1 KCAYQDNEECR
12 FPDKAFASVES
23 YGIDVINLEKACGI
37 PYYNGKNTVSY
48 VGLIL
53 FNVTSIA

>member
-1 KCAYQDNEECR
+1 
-12 FPDKAFASVES
+12 VEA
-23 YGIDVINLEKACGI
+23 YGIDVMALEKSAGI

-53 FNVTSIA
+53 FDGGENGTRETEDL

>member
-1 KCAYQDNEECR
+1 MA
-12 FPDKAFASVES
+12 
-23 YGIDVINLEKACGI
+23 LEKEAGI

-53 FNVTSIA
+53 FEEVD

>member
-1 KCAYQDNEECR
+1 MEAC
-12 FPDKAFASVES
+12 
-23 YGIDVINLEKACGI
+23 GIDVMALEKTCGM

-53 FNVTSIA
+53 FNVDE